1 MGVGVAA
8 ALAFW
13 CSSAI
18 DCMYVLRCDVSCCV
32 GVGVGVEV
40 DVVVADDVVV
50 ELMCWSAIFAYKG
63 RLGRVARRL

>member
-1 MGVGVAA
+1 MGVAA

-40 DVVVADDVVV
+40 VVVDGVEVV
-50 ELMCWSAIFAYKG
+50 ELMCWSAIFAYNG
-63 RLGRVARRL
+63 RSGRVARRL